1 MSSIMNR
8 NLLFIIKDKKEGI
21 PVTQNLLAAN
31 QLLTAVNQTLNHPCN
46 QPQKDERFKVGVD
59 LGTSSIVLIVLNA
72 ANEPVVCLAEE
83 AEVIKDGLIVNFSET
98 VQIVRRLKQQAEVWL
113 ERPLLSAA
121 GAIPPQTFG
130 NNKHAVGHVIEA
142 AEMEATKIF
151 DEPEAAAAVLNV
163 KNGAVIDIGGG
174 TTGISIF
181 KKGQAVYSADEPTG
195 GHHMSL
201 VLAGS
206 YQVDLAE
213 SELLKRDKAKQAQNF
228 QILRPVVEKM
238 AAITQQFLADY
249 GKPVES
255 LYLVG
260 GATMFP
266 QFEKVFETITGI
278 ETLKPVYPRYVTPTG
293 IAMLSQLF

>member
-1 MSSIMNR
+1 MS
-8 NLLFIIKDKKEGI
+8 
-21 PVTQNLLAAN
+21 QNLLTAN
-31 QLLTAVNQTLNHPCN
+31 HLLTAVNQTLNQPCSKLSEN
-46 QPQKDERFKVGVD
+46 QKLKAGID
-59 LGTSSIVLIVLNA
+59 LGTSSIVLVVLDES
-72 ANEPVVCLAEE
+72 NEPIVCLSEE

-98 VQIVRRLKQQAEVWL
+98 VQIVRRLKQQAEAWL

-130 NNKHAVGHVIEA
+130 NNKKAVGHVIEA
-142 AEMEATKIF
+142 AEIEATQIF
-151 DEPEAAAAVLNV
+151 DEPEAAAAVLRV
-163 KNGAVIDIGGG
+163 ANGAVIDIGGG

-181 KKGQAVYSADEPTG
+181 EKGRPVYSADEPTG

-206 YQVDLAE
+206 YQVDLAQ
-213 SELLKRDKAKQAQNF
+213 SETIKRDPAGQAQNF

-238 AAITQQFLADY
+238 ATITHRFLMEY

-266 QFEKVFETITGI
+266 QFEKVFETITGV
-278 ETLKPVYPRYVTPTG
+278 ETFKPVHPRYVTPTG

>member
-8 NLLFIIKDKKEGI
+8 KFLFIIKDKKEGI
-21 PVTQNLLAAN
+21 PVTQNLVAAN
-31 QLLTAVNQTLNHPCN
+31 QLLTRVNQSLN
-46 QPQKDERFKVGVD
+46 QPSSQSNQAELLKVGVD
-59 LGTSSIVLIVLNA
+59 LGTSSIVLIVLNGE
-72 ANEPVVCLAEE
+72 NEPVACLAEE

-98 VQIVRRLKQQAEVWL
+98 VQIVRRLKQQAEEWL
-113 ERPLLSAA
+113 KRPLLSAA
-121 GAIPPQTFG
+121 GAIPPQTYG

-142 AEMEATKIF
+142 AEMEAFQIF

-181 KKGQAVYSADEPTG
+181 EKGQPVYSADEPTG

-206 YQVDLAE
+206 YQVDLAA
-213 SELLKRDKAKQAQNF
+213 SEIMKRDAAKQAQNF

-278 ETLKPVYPRYVTPTG
+278 ETFKPVHPRYVTPTG